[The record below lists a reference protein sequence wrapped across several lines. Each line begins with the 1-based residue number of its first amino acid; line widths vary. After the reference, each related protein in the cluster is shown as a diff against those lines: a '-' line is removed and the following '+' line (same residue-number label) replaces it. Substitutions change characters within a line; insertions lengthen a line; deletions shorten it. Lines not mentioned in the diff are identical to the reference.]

1 MTRLAFDLQGEGAD
15 VVVLLHGIGG
25 GRSIWSD
32 RLSGTVSA
40 IAGLGCRAVA
50 VDLPGYGFAKVSQR
64 SRRRW
69 EQMIENYLRKRENLS
84 MVFVLIDSR
93 HSPQAI
99 DLEFVNQLGEWQI
112 PFVLVFTK
120 IDKNKPGATLRH
132 CNEFF
137 AALSENWEE
146 PPPHYLT
153 SATTRAGRKEIL
165 DYIYQLNQNFKRL

>member
-1 MTRLAFDLQGEGAD
+1 
-15 VVVLLHGIGG
+15 
-25 GRSIWSD
+25 
-32 RLSGTVSA
+32 
-40 IAGLGCRAVA
+40 
-50 VDLPGYGFAKVSQR
+50 
-64 SRRRW
+64 
-69 EQMIENYLRKRENLS
+69 